1 MKRNVIIMGAA
12 GRDFHN
18 FNVFF
23 RDNKDYNVVAFT
35 ATQIPGIDD
44 KKYPAELAG
53 KLYPKGIEIK
63 PESELKSLIEKHN
76 VDLAV
81 LAYSDLHYED
91 LGHKIALV
99 NAIGADFMLMGA
111 DNTTIKTTKPLVTV
125 CATRTGCGKS
135 QTTRT
140 VVNALKE
147 RGLKVVSIRHPM
159 PYGDLV
165 KQKVQRFAEIADLKK
180 HKCTIE
186 EMEEYEPHIQMGSII
201 YSGVDYEAI
210 VREAEK
216 EADVIVWDG
225 GNNDIPFY
233 CSDEMIR
240 IVVVDPH
247 RPGDEITYY
256 PGETN
261 VLMAD
266 VVVINKIDSADLD
279 DINEVRENVRAINPT
294 AKIIDA
300 ASPLFV
306 DHPEMILG
314 KSVLVV
320 EDGPTLTHGNM
331 AFGAGT
337 VAAVKYGCADFVDPR
352 PWAVGEIQ
360 ETFEKY
366 PDIGDLLPA
375 MGYSAQQIK
384 DLETTINAV
393 ECDSVV
399 IATPIDLRRIVKIK
413 KPACQVSYELQE
425 IGTPTI
431 KDVLADFAIGKKAA
445 PKKAAPKATTKAAPK
460 KK

>member
-1 MKRNVIIMGAA
+1 MGAA

-23 RDNKDYNVVAFT
+23 RDNKDYDVVAFT

-63 PESELKSLIEKHN
+63 PESELKSLIEKNN
-76 VDLAV
+76 VDLVV

-140 VVNALKE
+140 VVKALKE

-165 KQKVQRFAEIADLKK
+165 AQKVQRFAEIADLKK

-186 EMEEYEPHIQMGSII
+186 EMEEYEPHIQMGSIV

-216 EADVIVWDG
+216 EADVIIWDG

-247 RPGDEITYY
+247 RPGDEISYY

-261 VLMAD
+261 VHMAD

-279 DINEVRENVRAINPT
+279 DINEVRDNVRSVNPT
-294 AKIIDA
+294 ATIVDA

-314 KSVLVV
+314 KRVLVV
-320 EDGPTLTHGNM
+320 EDGPTLTHGEM

-337 VAAVKYGCADFVDPR
+337 VAAIKYGCEELVDPR
-352 PWAVGEIQ
+352 PWAVGEMKA
-360 ETFEKY
+360 TFENY
-366 PDIGDLLPA
+366 PEIGDVLPA

-384 DLETTINAV
+384 DLEKTINAV

-399 IATPIDLRRIVKIK
+399 IATPIDLRRIVKIT
-413 KPACQVSYELQE
+413 KPACQVEYELQE
-425 IGTPTI
+425 IGRPTI
-431 KDVLADFAIGKKAA
+431 KDVLEGFATKKKAA
-445 PKKAAPKATTKAAPK
+445 PKKK
-460 KK
+460 